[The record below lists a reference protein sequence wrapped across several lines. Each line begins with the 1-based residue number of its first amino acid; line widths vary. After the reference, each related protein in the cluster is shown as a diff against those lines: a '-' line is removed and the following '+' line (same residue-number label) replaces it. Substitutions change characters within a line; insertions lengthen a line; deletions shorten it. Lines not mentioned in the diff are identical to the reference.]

1 MKTKPAGRA
10 AATRTRQAER
20 AVAEANGEMDALLQK
35 PLSTTPAT
43 PTRADGIGVGV
54 LEMVGV
60 DGTALVTIPAFG
72 LVRIV
77 ARTLCVLQ
85 VEQIGCQVALGFEA
99 ADPARP
105 VVLGVMLQNFVPATA
120 DAMTVE
126 VNERRLVVRADEVL
140 ELRCGD
146 AVVRLNAD
154 GHIELRGTYITSHAS
169 ATQRI
174 RGGSVQIN

>member
-1 MKTKPAGRA
+1 MKTKPAGRS
-10 AATRTRQAER
+10 AATRTQTAKR
-20 AVAEANGEMDALLQK
+20 ATTEASREMDALLQK
-35 PLSTTPAT
+35 PLTTTPAL
-43 PTRADGIGVGV
+43 PARAEGIGVGV
-54 LEMVGV
+54 LEAIGV
-60 DGTALVTIPAFG
+60 DGSALVSIPAFG
-72 LVRIV
+72 LVRVI

-85 VEQIGCQVALGFEA
+85 TEHVGCEVALGFES
-99 ADPARP
+99 ADPSRP
-105 VVLGVMLQNFVPATA
+105 IVLGAMLKNPEPATA
-120 DAMTVE
+120 DALTVQ
-126 VNERRLVVRADEVL
+126 VNERRLVVSADEVL